1 MRISYHYP
9 VEYFSRERTKMKKLL
24 AAFMLILVAPISQA
38 KDDPSVFLEQV
49 ASNMISKV
57 EKNKEALKKN
67 SLLAEKLVKETLLPA
82 IDTEV
87 FARKTLSSKTWKSL
101 STQQQQRFINHF
113 INLVV
118 GNYAT
123 GLSLYNGQTFTFSKP
138 IFSKTGEYAKVRSS
152 MEQSGSTPII
162 IDYVLSVKSG
172 SWKIIDL
179 TIEGANMS
187 KSYRSQFLPRIN
199 AMGFDSFL
207 AEMEVKKS

>member
-1 MRISYHYP
+1 
-9 VEYFSRERTKMKKLL
+9 MKKLL
-24 AAFMLILVAPISQA
+24 ATLILLVLAPLASAQE
-38 KDDPSVFLEQV
+38 DPSVFLEKV
-49 ASNMISKV
+49 ANNMISKV
-57 EKNKEALKKN
+57 ELNKDALKSD

-87 FARKTLSSKTWKSL
+87 FARKTLTSKTWKGL
-101 STQQQQRFINHF
+101 SSEQQQRFITQF

-138 IFSKTGEYAKVRSS
+138 IYSKSGDYAKVRSS
-152 MEQSGSTPII
+152 MEQSGSTPVI

-172 SWKIIDL
+172 SWKITDL
-179 TIEGANMS
+179 TIEGVSMS

-199 AMGFDSFL
+199 SMGFDSFL

>member
-1 MRISYHYP
+1 MNKI
-9 VEYFSRERTKMKKLL
+9 L
-24 AAFMLILVAPISQA
+24 AALVLMIITPLTQA
-38 KDDPSVFLEQV
+38 KDDPSVFLERV
-49 ASNMISKV
+49 ASNMIAKV
-57 EKNKEALKKN
+57 EQNKEELKTN

-82 IDTEV
+82 IDTQI
-87 FARKTLSSKTWKSL
+87 FARKTLSSKTWQTL
-101 STQQQQRFINHF
+101 TAEQQKRFIDQF

-138 IFSKTGEYAKVRSS
+138 HYSKSGDYARVRSS

-162 IDYVLSVKSG
+162 IDYVLSIKSG
-172 SWKIIDL
+172 SWKITDL
-179 TIEGANMS
+179 TIEGVSMS

-199 AMGFDSFL
+199 SMGLEAFL

>member
-1 MRISYHYP
+1 MNKI
-9 VEYFSRERTKMKKLL
+9 L
-24 AAFMLILVAPISQA
+24 ATFMLVIIAPLTQA
-38 KDDPSVFLEQV
+38 QDDPSVFLEQV

-57 EKNKEALKKN
+57 EQNKDELKSN

-82 IDTEV
+82 IDTEI
-87 FARKTLSSKTWKSL
+87 FARKTLSSKTWETL
-101 STQQQQRFINHF
+101 SGEQQKRFINQF

-138 IFSKTGEYAKVRSS
+138 HYSKSGDYARVRSS
-152 MEQSGSTPII
+152 MEQTGSTPII
-162 IDYVLSVKSG
+162 IDYVLSVKTG
-172 SWKIIDL
+172 TWKITDL
-179 TIEGANMS
+179 TIEGVSMS

-199 AMGFDSFL
+199 SMGLEAFL